1 MINFLSSWVKNLSLA
16 LIVVSILEM
25 LLPNNKTKKYI
36 KMVMGLY
43 ILFSIIAPF
52 VNNSNVLNFNIEDV
66 YSDYSK
72 EISSTS
78 ATSTAGEVN
87 QASMDDRLN
96 QLYKEQLEGDI
107 TQKVEEKGYDVRKCK
122 VEAHISESDTGIESI
137 TIEIDGKND
146 NTGNLTNNS
155 NNSNNSNKTDATEN
169 SNNSKKTDATGNSND
184 SSKYSKNSGNTLED
198 KIVKEIQKIQK
209 VEIDVSK
216 GDDSEDT
223 NSAITKTDVKII
235 KDFLTKEYGVSEKCL
250 KIN

>member
-1 MINFLSSWVKNLSLA
+1 MINFLSLWVKNLSLA

-25 LLPNNKTKKYI
+25 LLPNNKTKKYV

-52 VNNSNVLNFNIEDV
+52 VNNINVLNFNIEDV

-96 QLYKEQLEGDI
+96 KLYKEQLESDI

-122 VEAHISESDTGIESI
+122 VDAHISESDTGIESI
-137 TIEIDGKND
+137 IIEIDGKND
-146 NTGNLTNNS
+146 NVE
-155 NNSNNSNKTDATEN
+155 NSNNSNKTDATE
-169 SNNSKKTDATGNSND
+169 NSND
-184 SSKYSKNSGNTLED
+184 SSKYSKNSGNTLEG

-223 NSAITKTDVKII
+223 NSAITKTDVKMI

>member
-1 MINFLSSWVKNLSLA
+1 MINFLSLWVKNLSLA

-72 EISSTS
+72 EISNTST
-78 ATSTAGEVN
+78 TSTAGEVN

-96 QLYKEQLEGDI
+96 QLYKEQLESDI

-122 VEAHISESDTGIESI
+122 VDAHVSESDTGIESI

-146 NTGNLTNNS
+146 NT
-155 NNSNNSNKTDATEN
+155 EN
-169 SNNSKKTDATGNSND
+169 SNNSKKTDATENSND

-216 GDDSEDT
+216 GDDSEET
-223 NSAITKTDVKII
+223 NSAITKTDVKMI

>member
-66 YSDYSK
+66 YSNYSK

-78 ATSTAGEVN
+78 TTSTAGEVN

-96 QLYKEQLEGDI
+96 QLYKEQLESDI

-122 VEAHISESDTGIESI
+122 VEAHISKSDTGIESI

-146 NTGNLTNNS
+146 NVENS
-155 NNSNNSNKTDATEN
+155 NNSDKTDATE
-169 SNNSKKTDATGNSND
+169 NSND
-184 SSKYSKNSGNTLED
+184 SSKYSKNSGNTLEG

-209 VEIDVSK
+209 VEIDVSNS
-216 GDDSEDT
+216 DDSKDT
-223 NSAITKTDVKII
+223 NSTITKTDVKII